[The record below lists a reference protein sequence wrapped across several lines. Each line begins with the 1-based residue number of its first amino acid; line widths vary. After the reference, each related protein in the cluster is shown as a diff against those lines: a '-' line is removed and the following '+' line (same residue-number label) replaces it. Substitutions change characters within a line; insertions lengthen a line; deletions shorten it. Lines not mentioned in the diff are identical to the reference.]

1 MVIPFFCLK
10 GRENTTDKIE
20 KYLSISKSITSPTP
34 KQFPTPKPTT
44 MNIIEMTS
52 RLHTYDILVMMDI
65 EKKSM
70 FDRYYTIKQV
80 YDIWTDAKNT
90 EQEINYPFFLN
101 KHTRGY
107 TAQKFSEL
115 LMLMNNYLMAHIH
128 KKYYDHSTN
137 EVFDI

>member
-1 MVIPFFCLK
+1 MSVCQSPP
-10 GRENTTDKIE
+10 
-20 KYLSISKSITSPTP
+20 PTP

-80 YDIWTDAKNT
+80 YDIWTDVKNT
-90 EQEINYPFFLN
+90 DQEVNYPFFLN
-101 KHTRGY
+101 KNTRGY

-128 KKYYDHSTN
+128 KQYYDHATN
-137 EVFDI
+137 QVIHI